1 MTTTSLN
8 STSFDAAL
16 LPRSAVRPRQVAFV
30 SLALMTAAVEF
41 SIAIAQIF
49 LTVALLAW
57 ATTLVVEGRR
67 PSAPRW
73 IIPLLLYGG
82 WTLLSAFLSQ
92 DPRTSVID
100 CKQLV
105 LFLIIPLT
113 YEIVDEDSALPLTTI
128 ILAAGACSALVGI
141 GQYSILH
148 YDNLGQRPRSTLG
161 ISLTFSGLMMLVLNV
176 ALARVLF
183 MTRSRIWPA
192 LVMPA
197 LAVVLALSFG
207 RNAWVGWCLA
217 VALLLLMR
225 DFRLTALLPIV
236 VAVFFAFAPTR
247 VVQRFYSI
255 FDLHDPSSL
264 DRIAMLHAGEQIVA
278 HYPITGVGPNMV
290 SRVYPTYRTADAIM
304 KEPPHLHNVPMQ
316 IAAERG
322 LPALGL
328 WIWFVTAVVIGAT
341 ALFRAGSRD
350 GITRFLAAAALAAV
364 VSMIGAGMFEYNFGD
379 SEFLMMFLVLITL
392 PFAVARKR

>member
-1 MTTTSLN
+1 MVT
-8 STSFDAAL
+8 
-16 LPRSAVRPRQVAFV
+16 
-30 SLALMTAAVEF
+30 AVEF
-41 SIAIAQIF
+41 SIAVSQIF
-49 LTVALLAW
+49 LTVALIAW
-57 ATTLVVEGRR
+57 ATTLVIEGRR

-73 IIPLLLYGG
+73 AIPLVLYGA
-82 WTLLSAFLSQ
+82 WTLLSALLSA
-92 DPRTSVID
+92 DPRTSVVD

-113 YEIVDEDSALPLTTI
+113 YEIVDEASALPLTTI

-148 YDNLGQRPRSTLG
+148 YDNLGQRPRGTLG
-161 ISLTFSGLMMLVLNV
+161 LSLTFSGLMMLVLNV

-183 MTRSRIWPA
+183 MTRSRVWPA

-207 RNAWVGWCLA
+207 RNAWVGWCCAL
-217 VALLLLMR
+217 ALLLLMR
-225 DFRLTALLPIV
+225 NLRLVALLPV
-236 VAVFFAFAPTR
+236 VAAIFFAFAPTP
-247 VVQRFYSI
+247 VMHRFHSI
-255 FDLHDPSSL
+255 FDLNDPSSR
-264 DRIAMLHAGEQIVA
+264 DRLLMLRAGEQIIA
-278 HYPITGVGPNMV
+278 RYPITGVGPNMV
-290 SRVYPTYRTADAIM
+290 SRVYPTYRSPDAIM
-304 KEPPHLHNVPMQ
+304 QEPPHLHNVPMQ

-328 WIWFVTAVVIGAT
+328 WIWFIVAVIAGAA
-341 ALFRAGSRD
+341 ALFRAGARD
-350 GITRFLAAAALAAV
+350 TTTRFLAATALASV

-392 PFAVARKR
+392 PFAVSRTAQEASFNAESAASP